1 LGSIRSDWGRINT
14 DQDQGAMNLSLDERT
29 KIFDKVCR
37 LVETKHF
44 NPAMNGVDWNALV
57 RSRRDQ
63 ILACDKP
70 EEFEKEVHKLVAELK
85 TSHTGFRHA
94 GMRNIPARH
103 AINATLQRFAV
114 NGTERWMFQDV
125 HRGGPA
131 YLAGIRP
138 GDLLLGTGEREI
150 RPPEDLTFSAG
161 ESAELAIEKLRGD
174 IEWVKLRL
182 PMPKSKKHPVTAPD
196 AVHAEMLTDEIG
208 LLTVAMFP
216 GAIGIDVAKD
226 IDRGIAALNSCSRLI
241 VDLRGNTGGGIGG
254 LRLMSYLTPG
264 KLEVGYSLTRKRRE
278 RGYRREELTRF
289 GRIPSRKGT
298 LFWLAARY
306 ALVDKSILVV
316 TEGLGPRP
324 FHGRVVLM
332 VNEHTASAG
341 EMVAAFAEENNLAT
355 IVGTKTPGRLL
366 SGGAFKVGHGYIL
379 GLPVAGYLTWQ
390 GRILENNGIIPTVS
404 AELSREALRE
414 GRDTQLEKAVEVVK
428 SM

>member
-1 LGSIRSDWGRINT
+1 
-14 DQDQGAMNLSLDERT
+14 MNLTLDERT

-44 NPAMNGVDWNALV
+44 NPAMNGVDWKALV
-57 RSRRDQ
+57 QDRRDQ
-63 ILACDKP
+63 ILACDGA
-70 EEFEKEVHKLVAELK
+70 EAFEKEVHKLVAELK

-161 ESAELAIEKLRGD
+161 GSAELAIETLDGD

-182 PMPKSKKHPVTAPD
+182 PMPKSKKHSVTAPES
-196 AVHAEMLTDEIG
+196 VHAEMLTDEIG
-208 LLTVAMFP
+208 LLKVAMFP

-226 IDRGIAALNSCSRLI
+226 IDRGIAALNGCSRLI

-278 RGYRREELTRF
+278 RGYQREELTRF
-289 GRIPSRKGT
+289 GRIPFRKAT

-341 EMVAAFAEENNLAT
+341 EMVAAFAEENKLAT

-390 GRILENNGIIPTVS
+390 GRMLENNGIIPAVS

-414 GRDTQLEKAVEVVK
+414 GRDTQLESAIEVVG
-428 SM
+428 SL